1 MAAYSY
7 QAYNAKG
14 KRERGVIEADSER
27 AARQALRARG
37 LLPESVTPLNKT
49 LITYQYF
56 ITNFQWK
63 QQSFYFL

>member
-49 LITYQYF
+49 LIT
-56 ITNFQWK
+56 
-63 QQSFYFL
+63 